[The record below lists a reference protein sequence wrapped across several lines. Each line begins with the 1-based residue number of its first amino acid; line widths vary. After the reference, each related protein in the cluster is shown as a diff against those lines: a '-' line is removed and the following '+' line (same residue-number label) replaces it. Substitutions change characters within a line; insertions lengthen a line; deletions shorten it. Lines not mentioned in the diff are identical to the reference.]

1 MLCPIFT
8 IFICIEALINVVP
21 MYGHNMAFVRAKK
34 RGDKTYYYLVEG
46 KRVDGKVK
54 QKVLEYLGPN
64 PKVVKATLDKAK
76 TKVLAETVFL
86 EDIRT
91 SDELKSCLD
100 RIGISYPES
109 DIVEMNVSYK
119 IGGKKI
125 NLFLYFAASEEV

>member
-1 MLCPIFT
+1 
-8 IFICIEALINVVP
+8 
-21 MYGHNMAFVRAKK
+21 MAFVRAKK
-34 RGDKTYYYLVEG
+34 RGDKIYYYLVEG

-109 DIVEMNVSYK
+109 DIVEMNVSHK

>member
-109 DIVEMNVSYK
+109 DIVEMNVSHK
-119 IGGKKI
+119 IGGKKF